1 MKSIAALIV
10 GIIVIYSMYHD
21 LTVGTL
27 PNNEIH
33 SISTS
38 DEMIKGNNAY
48 TLIEIKQG
56 DTVLSVLE
64 QLTQGS
70 LPVSIEQA
78 VDDFTDFNNGVKPEQ
93 IQTGET
99 YKFPLYR

>member
-38 DEMIKGNNAY
+38 DEMIKGNNTY

>member
-1 MKSIAALIV
+1 MKSIVALIV
-10 GIIVIYSMYHD
+10 GLIVIYSMYHD

-27 PNNEIH
+27 PHDKIQ
-33 SISTS
+33 SISAS
-38 DEMIKGNNAY
+38 EEIIKDNHPY

-56 DTVLSVLE
+56 DTVLSILE
-64 QLTQGS
+64 QLSEGS

-78 VDDFTDFNNGVKPEQ
+78 VNDFTDYNNGVKPEQ
-93 IQTGET
+93 IQFGQT